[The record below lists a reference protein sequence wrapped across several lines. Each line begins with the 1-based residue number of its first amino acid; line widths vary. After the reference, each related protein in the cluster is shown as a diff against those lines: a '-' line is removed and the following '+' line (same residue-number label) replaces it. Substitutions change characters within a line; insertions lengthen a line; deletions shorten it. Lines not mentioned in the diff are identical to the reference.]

1 MISMIFMFILDMISN
16 LANTL
21 LAPINLL
28 VSGALSVL
36 TGSSLEIFSE
46 IIKLVM
52 KSAQIIGYVLG
63 KLLINTDLLLAVVS
77 FYLIRKNYNKIL
89 STITFVKNVIKNF
102 KVI

>member
-21 LAPINLL
+21 LTPVNLL

-36 TGSSLEIFSE
+36 TGSSLGIFSE

>member
-16 LANTL
+16 LANVL
-21 LAPINLL
+21 LAPLNLL

-36 TGSSLEIFSE
+36 GGVDLSFFTSFIAFLKSSATF
-46 IIKLVM
+46 
-52 KSAQIIGYVLG
+52 IGFAIG
-63 KLLINTDLLLAVVS
+63 KMLINVDLLLALVS

-89 STITFVKNVIKNF
+89 STITFVRNVIKNF

>member
-1 MISMIFMFILDMISN
+1 MFILDMISN

>member
-36 TGSSLEIFSE
+36 GGVDLSAFKG
-46 IIKLVM
+46 IIHLLM

-63 KLLINTDLLLAVVS
+63 RLLINTDLLLAVVS

>member
-28 VSGALSVL
+28 VAGALSVL
-36 TGSSLEIFSE
+36 GGVDLSVFKG
-46 IIKLVM
+46 IIDLLM

-63 KLLINTDLLLAVVS
+63 RLLINTDLLLAVVS

>member
-28 VSGALSVL
+28 VAGALSVL
-36 TGSSLEIFSE
+36 GGVDLSAFKG
-46 IIKLVM
+46 IIDLLM

-89 STITFVKNVIKNF
+89 SSITFVKNVIKNF

>member
-1 MISMIFMFILDMISN
+1 MISMIFIFILDMISN

-21 LAPINLL
+21 LAPLNLL

-36 TGSSLEIFSE
+36 GGVDLSLFKDIVDLF
-46 IIKLVM
+46 M
-52 KSAQIIGYVLG
+52 KSAKIIGYVIG
-63 KLLINTDLLLAVVS
+63 RMLINPDLLLALVS

-89 STITFVKNVIKNF
+89 STITFVRNVIKNF

>member
-36 TGSSLEIFSE
+36 GGVDLSVFKG
-46 IIKLVM
+46 IIDLLM

-63 KLLINTDLLLAVVS
+63 RLLINTDLLLAVVS